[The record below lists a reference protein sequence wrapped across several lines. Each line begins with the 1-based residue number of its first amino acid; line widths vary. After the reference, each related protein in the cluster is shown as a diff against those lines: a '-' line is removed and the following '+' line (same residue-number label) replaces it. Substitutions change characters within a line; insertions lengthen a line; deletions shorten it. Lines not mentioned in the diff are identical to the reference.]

1 MAPRPGRIEEACAA
15 GSSRARVRSLEADWL
30 WRQVQA
36 RVHAHRGEHG
46 EAERLAREAIA
57 IVERT
62 DILNN
67 QADALSDLAEVLAAS
82 DRGEDAAAALD
93 AALERYERKKNLAT
107 IGQVRTR
114 LEDLQSGGTKAL
126 TRVLRGRA
134 DFDQ

>member
-1 MAPRPGRIEEACAA
+1 M
-15 GSSRARVRSLEADWL
+15 
-30 WRQVQA
+30 QA